1 MDDGNV
7 GGKARAGK
15 PPPNL
20 GERDAARPERCRQ
33 FAQFP
38 VELVDLLRS
47 RQRGLDFTVQRPPSA
62 HGHFLALA
70 VAIALSASSS
80 LTAHPSTLAPG
91 LLAQASPV
99 VPVVKGTRVPVG
111 LELRIGPN
119 GEPMAGLVLI
129 TPVGGGEPLDLPAH
143 LRRPMGWSSLPAGA
157 TVDLPPGSWRIEA
170 CHGLETAITT
180 LTHVVPANGPAP
192 RATLILR
199 RLYDPADRQFVS
211 GNTHLHLRLN
221 SAPGMAGALLRNRHE
236 AEAYLR
242 TTAQSDGLD
251 LVYVSHLERA
261 GETQHYVSNEFTADD
276 LRRWSDATVGFANG
290 EEHRHEGGRST
301 KRSGQD
307 ELRYGHVL
315 FLDLPRLVPPASYG
329 AIFTPGAPPDDST
342 PMRRALLEARAAQ
355 GTIVWCH
362 GRQGT
367 EDVPNWTDGLL
378 HAQNIFDGGTEGT
391 VETVFYPYLN
401 AGLRVPFSTGTDWGM
416 YDFSRVYVP
425 RNGAISS
432 RSFLQALSEGRTFIT
447 NGTFLEFEVEGKTA
461 GDTLALP
468 AAGSVRLRG
477 RGVGRDDFVALEVV
491 FNGRVVTREPARAV
505 DGNFEATLDTT
516 FAVTEPG
523 WLALRIP
530 ASLPYT
536 DRSAFTGAGAN
547 LFGKA
552 LFAHTSAVYVN
563 VAGRAVGRPE
573 AIDELI
579 AETRAA
585 IRLIEARGAFADDT
599 ARDGLLA
606 VYRAAIAKLEARK
619 P

>member
-1 MDDGNV
+1 M
-7 GGKARAGK
+7 
-15 PPPNL
+15 
-20 GERDAARPERCRQ
+20 
-33 FAQFP
+33 
-38 VELVDLLRS
+38 
-47 RQRGLDFTVQRPPSA
+47 QRPASA
-62 HGHFLALA
+62 LPRWLTLVAAAALLAA
-70 VAIALSASSS
+70 VPLG
-80 LTAHPSTLAPG
+80 AHPSTLAHA

-99 VPVVKGTRVPVG
+99 VPVGAGPRVPVT
-111 LELRIGPN
+111 LELRIGPD
-119 GEPMAGLVLI
+119 GKPVAGLVRI
-129 TPVGGGEPLDLPAH
+129 TPAGGGEPLDLSAP
-143 LRRPMGWSSLPAGA
+143 LRRPMGWFSLPANA
-157 TVDLPPGSWRIEA
+157 TVELPPGAWRIEA

-180 LTHVVPANGPAP
+180 VTHGVPAQSPAP

-199 RLYDPADRQFVS
+199 RIYDAAARQLVG

-221 SAPGMAGALLRNRHE
+221 SARGMAGALLRNRRE
-236 AEAYLR
+236 AESYLR

-261 GETQHYVSNEFTADD
+261 GETQHYVSNEFTAEE
-276 LRRWSDATVGFANG
+276 LQRWSDVSVRFANG
-290 EEHRHEGGRST
+290 EEHRHEGGRAT

-329 AIFTPGAPPDDST
+329 AIFMPGAPPDDAI
-342 PMRRALLEARAAQ
+342 PMRRAILEARAAQ

-362 GRQGT
+362 GKQGT

-378 HAQNIFDGGTEGT
+378 HAQNIFDGGTEGS

-401 AGLRVPFSTGTDWGM
+401 AGLRVPFSTGTDWGV

-425 RNGAISS
+425 RTEPVSS
-432 RSFLQALSEGRTFIT
+432 RSFLNALSAGRTFIT
-447 NGTFLEFEVEGKTA
+447 NGTFLEFEVEGRTA

-468 AAGSVRLRG
+468 AAGKVRLRG

-491 FNGRVVTREPARAV
+491 FNGRVVARVPSRQVA
-505 DGNFEATLDTT
+505 GHFEATLDLP

-523 WLALRIP
+523 WLALRLP
-530 ASLPYT
+530 VSLPYT

-552 LFAHTSAVYVN
+552 LFAHTSAVYVTLG
-563 VAGRAVGRPE
+563 GRAVCQPE
-573 AIDELI
+573 AVDQLI
-579 AETRAA
+579 AEARAA
-585 IRLIEARGAFADDT
+585 IGLIETRGAFASDS

-606 VYRAAIAKLEARK
+606 VYRAAIVKLEARK
-619 P
+619 AAGGRIAP

>member
-1 MDDGNV
+1 
-7 GGKARAGK
+7 
-15 PPPNL
+15 
-20 GERDAARPERCRQ
+20 
-33 FAQFP
+33 
-38 VELVDLLRS
+38 
-47 RQRGLDFTVQRPPSA
+47 
-62 HGHFLALA
+62 
-70 VAIALSASSS
+70 
-80 LTAHPSTLAPG
+80 
-91 LLAQASPV
+91 
-99 VPVVKGTRVPVG
+99 
-111 LELRIGPN
+111 
-119 GEPMAGLVLI
+119 MAGLVRI

-301 KRSGQD
+301 KRSGRD

-342 PMRRALLEARAAQ
+342 PMRRAILEARAAQ